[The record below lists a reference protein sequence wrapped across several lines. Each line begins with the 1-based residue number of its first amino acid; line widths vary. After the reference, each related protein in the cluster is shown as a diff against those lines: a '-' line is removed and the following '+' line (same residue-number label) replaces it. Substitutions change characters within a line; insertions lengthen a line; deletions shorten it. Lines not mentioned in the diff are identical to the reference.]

1 MNRRTFVAVSAGAIA
16 VTATNASA
24 GILGA
29 GRLAGG
35 ERVRLSGLMQPA
47 AQGPGHYFVFAADG
61 VSGPATDGT
70 LVFPADA
77 RAMRTGKVTLEGT
90 FYRGKFK
97 DETTGHAAASVV
109 TGARLV

>member
-24 GILGA
+24 GILGER
-29 GRLAGG
+29 RLARG
-35 ERVRLSGLMQPA
+35 EQIRLSGLMQPA
-47 AQGPGHYFVFAADG
+47 ARGPGHYFVFAPDG
-61 VSGPATDGT
+61 VGGLATDGA

-77 RAMRTGKVTLEGT
+77 RAMRTGRVTLEGRL
-90 FYRGKFK
+90 YRGKFK
-97 DETTGHAAASVV
+97 DETTGQAAAAVV